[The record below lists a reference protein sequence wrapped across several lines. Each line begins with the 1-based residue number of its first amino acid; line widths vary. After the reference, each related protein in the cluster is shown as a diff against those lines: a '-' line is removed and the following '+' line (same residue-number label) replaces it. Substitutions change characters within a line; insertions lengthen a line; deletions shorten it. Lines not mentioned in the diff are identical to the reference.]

1 MANKAIFV
9 IWPILAAAFW
19 IGNNYYPHEY
29 LEKAF
34 YTAIALTIIH
44 IIFKFILDQ
53 QISKKISE
61 RKAKYAFKKI
71 TSLFYIGTFI
81 IALVGIWSGGS
92 QEITVAFGL
101 VTAGIAFALQDL
113 IKNLAG
119 GLVIYLNKLYGVGDR
134 IEINSKT
141 GDVIDVGILY
151 TTLLE
156 TREWMSG
163 DLPTGRLTTIPNGFV
178 ISNPV
183 NNYTKDHNYIWD
195 EISLPIDYKS
205 DWKFTSDTI
214 LEIVN
219 QETLQTAKEASESIT
234 KMGEK
239 YYLGEA
245 RTQPVIHFSLT
256 DSQVTYKVRYPVEVR
271 HRGIVKHKI
280 SNKIL
285 EAIKNNPEKIMIATS
300 LLDIVGFPDINVKN
314 KNES

>member
-1 MANKAIFV
+1 MVNKAIFI
-9 IWPILAAAFW
+9 IWPILAISFW
-19 IGNNYYPHEY
+19 IANNYYPHEY

-34 YTAIALTIIH
+34 YTAIALVIIH
-44 IIFKFILDQ
+44 IIFKFILEQ

-61 RKAKYAFKKI
+61 RKSRYAFKKI
-71 TSLFYIGTFI
+71 VSLFYIGSFM

-92 QEITVAFGL
+92 QEITVALGL
-101 VTAGIAFALQDL
+101 VSAGIAFALQDL

-119 GLVIYLNKLYGVGDR
+119 GLIIYLNKLYNIGDR
-134 IEINSKT
+134 IEINAKT
-141 GDVIDVGILY
+141 GDVIDIGILY

-163 DLPTGRLTTIPNGFV
+163 DLPTGRLTTIPNGQV

-205 DWKFTSDTI
+205 DWKFAHDTI

-219 QETLQTAKEASESIT
+219 QETLQAAQEASESIT

-245 RTQPVIHFSLT
+245 RTQPVINFSLT

-280 SNKIL
+280 SNRVL
-285 EAIKNNPEKIMIATS
+285 EAIKINPDKIMIATS
-300 LLDIVGFPDINVKN
+300 LLDIVGFPDVNVKN
-314 KNES
+314 KKDS